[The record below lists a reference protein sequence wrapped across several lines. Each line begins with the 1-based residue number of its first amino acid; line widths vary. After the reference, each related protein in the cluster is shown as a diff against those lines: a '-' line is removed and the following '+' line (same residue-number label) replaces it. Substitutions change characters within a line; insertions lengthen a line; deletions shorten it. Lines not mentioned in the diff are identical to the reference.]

1 MEKEKLFEIAGE
13 VYRNVPAY
21 IDLAR
26 DRDIDI
32 ASLTEFG
39 QLPIMEKKYMIDHEM
54 GNIAPEMI
62 REYMTG
68 NLIAK
73 RTSGSTGQYLEILW
87 SDADY
92 KRSMIELWLR
102 RVQYYD
108 IYPEDRKVYF
118 FTDNDVN
125 TRYDKNSNYMG
136 ISKYMLNENDI
147 DEVVKS
153 IVDFKTKWL
162 LLQPSVAVILC
173 SYIKKKRSNNM
184 FDIKYIEFSG
194 EVLTDEVRRLA
205 KNTFKC
211 NIANQYGTNEVNS
224 IAYECPYGNMHIMN
238 SNVFVEIMDDDGN
251 KINDSEDEINGV
263 SGNVVVTSRHS
274 NAMPFIR
281 YNLGDIA
288 SIKISNCE
296 CGNCNKI
303 LHLHSGRQSE
313 YMLFENN
320 VKVSSYILIG
330 LFDSINYILDG
341 AIKQYYVEQKSYIDF
356 YIYICKDEEIED
368 EQIKSCFM
376 DLINEEH
383 LKKCNY
389 FFEFCTELFNLNSSG
404 KHMYFRS
411 DIIQN

>member
-1 MEKEKLFEIAGE
+1 
-13 VYRNVPAY
+13 
-21 IDLAR
+21 
-26 DRDIDI
+26 
-32 ASLTEFG
+32 
-39 QLPIMEKKYMIDHEM
+39 
-54 GNIAPEMI
+54 
-62 REYMTG
+62 
-68 NLIAK
+68 
-73 RTSGSTGQYLEILW
+73 
-87 SDADY
+87 
-92 KRSMIELWLR
+92 
-102 RVQYYD
+102 
-108 IYPEDRKVYF
+108 
-118 FTDNDVN
+118 
-125 TRYDKNSNYMG
+125 
-136 ISKYMLNENDI
+136 
-147 DEVVKS
+147 
-153 IVDFKTKWL
+153 
-162 LLQPSVAVILC
+162 
-173 SYIKKKRSNNM
+173 M

-389 FFEFCTELFNLNSSG
+389 FLNFVRN
-404 KHMYFRS
+404 YLT
-411 DIIQN
+411 

>member
-108 IYPEDRKVYF
+108 IYPEDRMVYF

-383 LKKCNY
+383 
-389 FFEFCTELFNLNSSG
+389 
-404 KHMYFRS
+404 
-411 DIIQN
+411 

>member
-108 IYPEDRKVYF
+108 IYPEDRMVYF

-224 IAYECPYGNMHIMN
+224 IAYECPYG
-238 SNVFVEIMDDDGN
+238 E
-251 KINDSEDEINGV
+251 
-263 SGNVVVTSRHS
+263 
-274 NAMPFIR
+274 
-281 YNLGDIA
+281 
-288 SIKISNCE
+288 
-296 CGNCNKI
+296 
-303 LHLHSGRQSE
+303 
-313 YMLFENN
+313 
-320 VKVSSYILIG
+320 
-330 LFDSINYILDG
+330 
-341 AIKQYYVEQKSYIDF
+341 
-356 YIYICKDEEIED
+356 
-368 EQIKSCFM
+368 
-376 DLINEEH
+376 
-383 LKKCNY
+383 
-389 FFEFCTELFNLNSSG
+389 
-404 KHMYFRS
+404 
-411 DIIQN
+411 